1 MTTKLHAIVP
11 RLSDGRQN
19 VTVALTVWLRRDVV
33 RVVAWVEDL
42 SNLHLRRYVHMMMPV
57 DPRVWQPQLLL
68 ETTAPGGGQVLHAEL
83 ETGPAQLGQV
93 SDPDIRPF
101 SLRFELPADT
111 GSCFKLVEASYP
123 EHKSP
128 VCLQKGAEQVCAA
141 AHNKPLLGISPSTC
155 QWRHLEKCRP
165 PCPYLQ
171 ESLCSA
177 LAPAGRY
184 SNTTPALW
192 AVIGPVRR
200 IGPAPGWAADY
211 EETAARLVHYLSYHF
226 IYGMSGVLLYAD
238 QLAWHFLSGH
248 PGVREQLR
256 AGKLRYCYD
265 QALVAS
271 HALLGLSACG
281 TNLMALITDL
291 DEYLYSPQPGTR
303 WPTPAASCLQPSS
316 PQPAGSAGPE
326 PTTVH
331 FLPRF
336 NMHSASR
343 TPEQLVR
350 LWATSGGLMGHP
362 LLQYD
367 LIAAKPLH
375 AGIGK
380 VLAVP
385 AAGVVAFFV
394 HEGVPLHGAARA
406 ADPVCLALLHVENCW
421 RVRDGYNMRSE
432 PLNNFTNWLLL
443 QGGDRSGALGTA
455 TLGAVAAV

>member
-1 MTTKLHAIVP
+1 HSGSHCNLGVKVARLHAVVP

-19 VTVALTVWLRRDVV
+19 VAVLLTVWLRRDVV
-33 RVVAWVEDL
+33 RVVVWVEDL
-42 SNLHLRRYVHMMMPV
+42 SNLHLRRHVHMMMPV

-68 ETTAPGGGQVLHAEL
+68 ETTAPGGGQVLHAKL
-83 ETGPAQLGQV
+83 ETGPAQFGRV
-93 SDPDIRPF
+93 SNPDIRPL

-128 VCLQKGAEQVCAA
+128 VCLQKGAEQ
-141 AHNKPLLGISPSTC
+141 
-155 QWRHLEKCRP
+155 ED
-165 PCPYLQ
+165 
-171 ESLCSA
+171 LCST
-177 LAPAGRY
+177 LAPPGRH

-200 IGPAPGWAADY
+200 IGPAPGWATDY

-226 IYGMSGVLLYAD
+226 VYGMSGVLLYAD
-238 QLAWHFLSGH
+238 QLARHFLSGH
-248 PGVREQLR
+248 SGVRELLR

-291 DEYLYSPQPGTR
+291 DEYLYSPQPGAR

-316 PQPAGSAGPE
+316 PQPAGSGGPE

-336 NMHSASR
+336 NLHSASR

-362 LLQYD
+362 LSQYD
-367 LIAAKPLH
+367 LIAANH
-375 AGIGK
+375 MHVDIGK

-385 AAGVVAFFV
+385 AAGIVAFFV

-406 ADPVCLALLHVENCW
+406 ADPGCLALLHVANCW
-421 RVRDGYNMRSE
+421 RVRKGYNQSAE
-432 PLNNFTNWLLL
+432 PLNNFSNWLL
-443 QGGDRSGALGTA
+443 QGGGRSGALRTA
-455 TLGAVAAV
+455 KLGAVATV